1 MRIVLFFS
9 FKNLSYSCELNQTI
23 ESLDNCVRN
32 DEIIIKEQRDLGGS
46 GSLAGIET
54 ESDISKEPGTPEE
67 SCGDNSFSD

>member
-1 MRIVLFFS
+1 MRIALFFS
-9 FKNLSYSCELNQTI
+9 FKNLSYSSELNQTI

-54 ESDISKEPGTPEE
+54 ESGISEEPGTLEE